1 MINDKKNNYTLI
13 RNFEEYLKNCHYSQ
27 NTTYNYILDVTS
39 FLNNCKMH
47 IEKGLTSIQKEVDR
61 YFEERSNNLSER
73 SKYRHTKSLKCF
85 FKFLVLN
92 NIISEIPRIPKLK
105 FIPKLPDRL
114 DEEDIKKI
122 FNACNYIENPYRMKA
137 IFSLLYGCG
146 LRVSELVNIKI
157 GDCDFTTKFIKVYG
171 KNRKERMIPL
181 SDKIINTLQMYIDKE
196 RKFFKYAQTS
206 EYLFLSRK
214 KNKITRVQIFNLIK
228 KLQALAGI
236 GKKVY
241 PHLLRHSFAT
251 KLLENGVN
259 LRIIQ
264 ELLGHSKLST
274 TTVYTHIDYKKLQ
287 EIYDK
292 YF

>member
-1 MINDKKNNYTLI
+1 MINGNNKILAI
-13 RNFEEYLKNCHYSQ
+13 IKQFEEYLKNSHYSQ
-27 NTTYNYILDVTS
+27 NTIYNYILDIKN
-39 FLNNCKMH
+39 FLHTCKIEH
-47 IEKGLTSIQKEVDR
+47 IKDFDSIQKEVDI
-61 YFEERSNNLSER
+61 YFANANRNLSNR
-73 SKYRHTKSLKCF
+73 SKYRRTKSLKCF
-85 FKFLVLN
+85 FKFLMLN
-92 NIISEIPRIPKLK
+92 NVISEIPRLPKLR
-105 FIPKLPDRL
+105 FIPKLPDML
-114 DEEDIKKI
+114 DEEHIKKI
-122 FNACNYIENPYRMKA
+122 FNSCDYIENPYRMKA

-146 LRVSELVNIKI
+146 LRVSELVNIKL

-171 KNRKERMIPL
+171 KNRMERIMPL
-181 SDKIINTLQMYIDKE
+181 SDKVVNILKMYIEKE
-196 RKFFKYAQTS
+196 RKFFKYAQSS

-214 KNKITRVQIFNLIK
+214 KGKITRVQIFNLIK
-228 KLQALAGI
+228 KLQELSGI
-236 GKKVY
+236 DKKVY

-287 EIYDK
+287 EIYDR

>member
-1 MINDKKNNYTLI
+1 MINGNNKVSHVI
-13 RNFEEYLKNCHYSQ
+13 KQFEEHLKNSHYSQ
-27 NTTYNYILDVTS
+27 NTVYNYILDITNFIYTCRIDS
-39 FLNNCKMH
+39 IKDSDC
-47 IEKGLTSIQKEVDR
+47 IQKEVDR
-61 YFEERSNNLSER
+61 YFENMNGNLSDR

-85 FKFLVLN
+85 FKFLTLN
-92 NIISEIPRIPKLK
+92 NIISEVPRVPKLR

-114 DEEDIKKI
+114 DEEHIKKI
-122 FNACNYIENPYRMKA
+122 FSSCDYIENPYRMKA

-146 LRVSELVNIKI
+146 LRVSELVNIRLS
-157 GDCDFTTKFIKVYG
+157 DCDFNTKFVKIYG
-171 KNRKERMIPL
+171 KNRKERIIPL
-181 SDKIINTLQMYIDKE
+181 SDKIVNILQAYIEKE

-214 KNKITRVQIFNLIK
+214 KGKITRVQIFNLIK
-228 KLQALAGI
+228 KLQELSGI
-236 GKKVY
+236 DKKVY

-251 KLLENGVN
+251 KLLESGVN

>member
-1 MINDKKNNYTLI
+1 MINGNNKI
-13 RNFEEYLKNCHYSQ
+13 SSIIKQFEQYLQNSHYSQ
-27 NTTYNYILDVTS
+27 NTIYNYILDITN
-39 FLNNCKMH
+39 FLRTCKIEH
-47 IEKGLTSIQKEVDR
+47 IKDFDSIQKEVDI
-61 YFEERSNNLSER
+61 YFANINNKLSDR

-85 FKFLVLN
+85 FKFLALN
-92 NIISEIPRIPKLK
+92 NIISEIPRLPKLG
-105 FIPKLPDRL
+105 FRPKLPNRL
-114 DEEDIKKI
+114 DEEHIKKI
-122 FNACNYIENPYRMKA
+122 SSSCNYVENPYRMKS
-137 IFSLLYGCG
+137 IFCLLYGCG
-146 LRVSELVNIKI
+146 LRVSELVNIKLA
-157 GDCDFTTKFIKVYG
+157 DCDFINKFIKVYG
-171 KNRKERMIPL
+171 KNRKERIIPL
-181 SDKIINTLQMYIDKE
+181 SDKIVNILKMYIEKE
-196 RKFFKYAQTS
+196 RRFFKHAQNS

-214 KNKITRVQIFNLIK
+214 NGKISRVQIFNLIK
-228 KLQALAGI
+228 KLQELSGI
-236 GKKVY
+236 NEKVY